1 MKTFNDIYTT
11 LNGKTATSIPHAARS
26 SRGKYSLGIVC
37 SEKNGKRLTLTASLA
52 KALILEDKL
61 FITAYA
67 DDGLIVLSPG
77 AINEY
82 SVKTALRGEEGKIS
96 YNAGLVHFLI
106 DTFNLD
112 YEGVVSQVFHDFTFN
127 NDPNNPMAIL
137 TFPKVRDTDDVAD
150 AQEANDET
158 CPET

>member
-67 DDGLIVLSPG
+67 DERIIILSSG
-77 AINEY
+77 AINDY
-82 SVKTALRGEEGKIS
+82 SVEIALKGEEGKIS

-112 YEGVVSQVFHDFTFN
+112 YEGVVSKVFHDFTFN

-137 TFPKVRDTDDVAD
+137 AFPKVRDTAD
-150 AQEANDET
+150 IGDEPEANYEAYSET
-158 CPET
+158 